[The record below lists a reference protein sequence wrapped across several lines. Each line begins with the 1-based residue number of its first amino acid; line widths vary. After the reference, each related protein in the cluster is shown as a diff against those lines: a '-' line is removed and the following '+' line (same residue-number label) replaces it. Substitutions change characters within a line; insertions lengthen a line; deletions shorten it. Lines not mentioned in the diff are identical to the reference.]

1 MKFAVACLI
10 ANVAAIRIATP
21 CSDANGVAA
30 ADAAHP
36 NAHATIA
43 NCWVALSQ
51 GCAEGTVAAKDAA
64 HPRDLQNGCWGAAAA
79 FSHGCA
85 EGTVAAR
92 DDAHPRDLGNGC
104 FGAAA
109 AFAQCAD
116 GQTTAR
122 DATHTVQVGTTNC
135 WRTA

>member
-51 GCAEGTVAAKDAA
+51 GCAEGTVAARDA
-64 HPRDLQNGCWGAAAA
+64 
-79 FSHGCA
+79 
-85 EGTVAAR
+85 T
-92 DDAHPRDLGNGC
+92 HPRDLGNGC